1 MEHGLMLLYL
11 SFGII
16 LFISAVTNILL
27 LDKNFNNTYN
37 KILYKSIDTF
47 VVQEMEE
54 KDE

>member
-1 MEHGLMLLYL
+1 MENGLKLLYM

-16 LFISAVTNILL
+16 MFISAVTNILL
-27 LDKNFNNTYN
+27 MDRNFNNTYN